1 MDFYLIIDSTIRI
14 LEIVVWPL
22 IVLILAWIARKPILS
37 LLPFIENIKF
47 RGAEISFFAK
57 SLNQIKYEM
66 LEDPNVEIH
75 TATTNTGIDHSLK
88 LSPDDIIVVETWN
101 ALELSARTKV
111 ESLLPSNES
120 FKNPLERPIDYLEF
134 KGALRRTTAN
144 AIRKLQALR
153 NQVAHHG
160 IHAVS
165 KEDATQYAKL
175 AAGII
180 NTIDNIVDLPTVKL
194 TALTLLILE
203 INQLIDSGNFN
214 NLKVD
219 EVYDWIK
226 KENIIP
232 SLANLAK
239 NHIDLSPYGS
249 NGPYRNFAQYY
260 HEQMKNLYDG
270 YAGDHAR
277 KWGVENLGLCLLL
290 AWTNQLI
297 QQGSGWYPDEI

>member
-1 MDFYLIIDSTIRI
+1 MIIDSTIRI

-22 IVLILAWIARKPILS
+22 IVLIFAWIARKPILS
-37 LLPFIENIKF
+37 LLPLIENIKF
-47 RGAEISFFAK
+47 RGAEISFFAN

-66 LEDPNVEIH
+66 LEDPNMEIH
-75 TATTNTGIDHSLK
+75 TATTNTGIDHALK
-88 LSPDDIIVVETWN
+88 LSPDDIVMKTWN

-111 ESLLPSNES
+111 QSLLPSNET

-144 AIRKLQALR
+144 AIRKLRALR

-180 NTIDNIVDLPTVKL
+180 NTIDNIVDLPKVKL
-194 TALTLLILE
+194 TALTRLILE
-203 INQLIDSGNFN
+203 INHLIDSGKFDS
-214 NLKVD
+214 LKID
-219 EVYDWIK
+219 EVYDWIE

-232 SLANLAK
+232 SLANLAE
-239 NHIDLSPYGS
+239 NHIDLSMYGS
-249 NGPYRNFAQYY
+249 DGPYRNFAQYY
-260 HEQMKNLYDG
+260 HEQMKFLYDG
-270 YAGDHAR
+270 YAGGHDR

-290 AWTNQLI
+290 AWTNELI